1 MSTLRTESDDE
12 QTLETA
18 SRTIARWLGESIHFF
33 SDAPKFKDPETL
45 TALRLKETIQE
56 YDSEIR
62 RFKDILANRV
72 QPHPAM
78 GESQVESQSVMQSK
92 LIEETRRKDKEII
105 QKGIEILEK
114 RRSAYVG
121 KLRLAKLKQFQ
132 ICTITR
138 EADRINKE
146 AHETLIKIE
155 KLRTLIKE
163 QTQKLT
169 QLQAKHNELYE
180 RFQKIN
186 MDPEKSFP
194 RLNMEIPRHITE
206 FAKR

>member
-1 MSTLRTESDDE
+1 MNTLKTELDDE
-12 QTLETA
+12 QILETA
-18 SRTIARWLGESIHFF
+18 CRTVARWSGESIHFL
-33 SDAPKFKDPETL
+33 SDVPKFKDPETL
-45 TALRLKETIQE
+45 TALRLKETVQE
-56 YDSEIR
+56 YDSEIG

-72 QPHPAM
+72 QPHPTM
-78 GESQVESQSVMQSK
+78 GELQVESRSIMQSK

-105 QKGIEILEK
+105 QKGLEILEK
-114 RRSAYVG
+114 RRSVYVG

-138 EADRINKE
+138 EADRISKE

-169 QLQAKHNELYE
+169 QLQAKHNEFYE
-180 RFQKIN
+180 KFQKIN
-186 MDPEKSFP
+186 IDPEKSFP
-194 RLNMEIPRHITE
+194 RLNVEIPHHITE
-206 FAKR
+206 FAKW